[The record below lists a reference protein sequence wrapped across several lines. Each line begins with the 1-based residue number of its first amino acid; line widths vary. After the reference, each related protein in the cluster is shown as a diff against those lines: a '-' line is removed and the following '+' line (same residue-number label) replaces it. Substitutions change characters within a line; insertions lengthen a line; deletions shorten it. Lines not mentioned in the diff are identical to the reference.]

1 MCVWWHR
8 RGITNLSSRE
18 GSSTFWVKVC
28 FTSGAPSDVLRPVP
42 VKGISLICSATPTL
56 GASLAQWSWDCIHH
70 SAFPWGHLDGSLA
83 PFAFQELFFLYHG
96 KNLTKSQFKSMS
108 FSGGYTLTWQTSHGL
123 SNFYSLSSKCRWRT
137 SNIEILAPLYLGAY
151 SSWTGLKCCRLRSHV
166 LFLCRI

>member
-1 MCVWWHR
+1 MVSRCTSHLFRNLWWSVCLLTQER
-8 RGITNLSSRE
+8 DYQFEFERGELHFL
-18 GSSTFWVKVC
+18 GKVC

-96 KNLTKSQFKSMS
+96 KNLTKSQFKRMK
-108 FSGGYTLTWQTSHGL
+108 FQRFE
-123 SNFYSLSSKCRWRT
+123 NFKPVPKKILQDSPSDQCFVKSKGVHTDMASKNKRHT
-137 SNIEILAPLYLGAY
+137 
-151 SSWTGLKCCRLRSHV
+151 V
-166 LFLCRI
+166 